1 MCTRVDSLRVN
12 RETRSP
18 FKELTF
24 YRREIIR
31 KCGRRDTDVWEGP
44 KGATTIV
51 GTEASR
57 GTGIWIIEQLY
68 VFPQAA
74 MAKSQ
79 KLGGLNNQSE
89 LSPSSRG

>member
-1 MCTRVDSLRVN
+1 MCARVESLWVN

-31 KCGRRDTDVWEGP
+31 KCGRRDTDVREGP

-51 GTEASR
+51 RTEASR
-57 GTGIWIIEQLY
+57 GTGIWITEQLY
-68 VFPQAA
+68 AFAQAA
-74 MAKSQ
+74 IAKSH
-79 KLGGLNNQSE
+79 KLGGLKNRSE
-89 LSPSSRG
+89 LSPTSRG